1 MKRIKI
7 PRLFNGKKLSAAT
20 ARRASAA
27 SAGMDFEGIPEPN
40 MKLSRALLI
49 VLLLHVVAVS
59 GIIAFNAIKTRER
72 AFVPPSST
80 ETESK
85 VADSARTSSHAS
97 IDKTH
102 VAETQEE
109 NDRQH
114 EAKPSRPLPNDEQAK
129 KPSSSGKSY
138 IVKKGDNP
146 VGIAKKLKVS
156 YSDLLA
162 LNHIDDPRKLKIG
175 QKLLIPEAA
184 KPKITSVKPADKK
197 KKQKEVSS
205 EKSDAKTH
213 RTPKALPAKST
224 DRRASFRTNLLSALR
239 AAASRTDA
247 GVAHIS
253 WCRFHTLT
261 PHAS

>member
-7 PRLFNGKKLSAAT
+7 PRLFNAKKLSAAT

-72 AFVPPSST
+72 AFVPPTST
-80 ETESK
+80 ETENK
-85 VADSARTSSHAS
+85 PADTAQTANRVSA
-97 IDKTH
+97 DKTR
-102 VAETQEE
+102 AAAAPKE

-114 EAKPSRPLPNDEQAK
+114 DATSSHSSAKEERLK
-129 KPSSSGKSY
+129 TPSSSGKTY
-138 IVKKGDNP
+138 VVKKGDNP

-156 YSDLLA
+156 YADLIA

-175 QKLLIPEAA
+175 QKLLVPEAA
-184 KPKITSVKPADKK
+184 KPKATSAKVTDKK
-197 KKQKEVSS
+197 KKQISA

-213 RTPKALPAKST
+213 RTPKALRAKPT
-224 DRRASFRTNLLSALR
+224 DTSASFRASFWS
-239 AAASRTDA
+239 S
-247 GVAHIS
+247 
-253 WCRFHTLT
+253 
-261 PHAS
+261 HASSRRFYALTLYAS

>member
-7 PRLFNGKKLSAAT
+7 PRLFTAKKLSAAT

-72 AFVPPSST
+72 AFVPPTST
-80 ETESK
+80 ETEDK
-85 VADSARTSSHAS
+85 PAEPAQTANHAS
-97 IDKTH
+97 TDKAR
-102 VAETQEE
+102 VEPTQKE

-114 EAKPSRPLPNDEQAK
+114 EKTSHSPAKDELVK
-129 KPSSSGKSY
+129 TPSSSGKTY

-156 YSDLLA
+156 YNDLIA
-162 LNHIDDPRKLKIG
+162 LNHIDDPRKLQIG
-175 QKLLIPEAA
+175 QKLLVPEAA
-184 KPKITSVKPADKK
+184 KAKSTSAKGTDKK
-197 KKQKEVSS
+197 KKTNETSN

-213 RTPKALPAKST
+213 RIPKAIPVKST
-224 DRRASFRTNLLSALR
+224 DRRASFRARFCSAHCLPACVR
-239 AAASRTDA
+239 ASSR
-247 GVAHIS
+247 
-253 WCRFHTLT
+253 CFHALT
-261 PHAS
+261 PYAS